1 MSKILGGRELIISY
15 RSFFITRNFD
25 CLISLSFGGTMRNG
39 THMAKIKVIIHII
52 ITKLLYYS
60 NLLS

>member
-15 RSFFITRNFD
+15 CSFFITRNFD

-39 THMAKIKVIIHII
+39 KHMAKIKIVIYNYNNYKVII
-52 ITKLLYYS
+52 S
-60 NLLS
+60 

>member
-1 MSKILGGRELIISY
+1 MSRILGGRELIISY

-39 THMAKIKVIIHII
+39 KHMAKKNCYLYNNYKVII
-52 ITKLLYYS
+52 LY
-60 NLLS
+60 